1 MGGVNLTI
9 KQGEIYGLT
18 GVGGNG
24 QAELI
29 EAIVGLRDVQAG
41 TINFNGEYI
50 QDWDMRKRRKFGMA
64 YVPENR
70 MLRGSAPSLS
80 IMDNI
85 IMGHHRLG
93 NLSRG
98 LILDSGN
105 AHTFARKLLSD
116 FDVVAGSE
124 NAAANSLSGGNL
136 QKVIL
141 AREFSFDAEF
151 MIVAYPSQGIDIRT
165 TSFVHAELLRRRDAG
180 CAILLVTGDLEE
192 VLSLSDQI
200 GVLFRGELV
209 VETSPKKTSRME
221 LGQYMTGVK
230 SDVEVL

>member
-1 MGGVNLTI
+1 
-9 KQGEIYGLT
+9 
-18 GVGGNG
+18 
-24 QAELI
+24 
-29 EAIVGLRDVQAG
+29 
-41 TINFNGEYI
+41 
-50 QDWDMRKRRKFGMA
+50 
-64 YVPENR
+64 
-70 MLRGSAPSLS
+70 
-80 IMDNI
+80 
-85 IMGHHRLG
+85 
-93 NLSRG
+93 
-98 LILDSGN
+98 
-105 AHTFARKLLSD
+105 
-116 FDVVAGSE
+116 
-124 NAAANSLSGGNL
+124 
-136 QKVIL
+136 
-141 AREFSFDAEF
+141 